1 VFRNQNR
8 FSFMSIGLA
17 KLMNRRTGRDI
28 ALRCAAAATAAHR
41 PYHRGFTLLEILLA
55 VAILGMMALA
65 IFRFVQTNLTALQFS
80 SETAAADAQ
89 YDGLRDLLT
98 TQWQSLTPLRARM
111 VGEPFKLNDRERDEI
126 RWNCGAGP
134 ALLTRYAPGEF
145 TVVLRLQSAKDKS
158 DQLDLGIL
166 RKSLD
171 DSDETEGQE
180 TWVPLIKN
188 VGSLEI
194 AYFDPNANTWLP
206 RWPGGNRMPSL
217 VKVSVGR
224 PDAADPWEAVI
235 PLRRTPY

>member
-1 VFRNQNR
+1 MFRNQNR

-17 KLMNRRTGRDI
+17 RLLDLRTASIRAARR
-28 ALRCAAAATAAHR
+28 
-41 PYHRGFTLLEILLA
+41 YRGFTLLEIMLA
-55 VAILGMMALA
+55 VTILGMMALA
-65 IFRFVQTNLTALQFS
+65 IFRFVQTNLTVLRFS

-98 TQWQSLTPLRARM
+98 TQWQSLSPLRARM
-111 VGEPFKLNDRERDEI
+111 IGEPFKLNDRERDEI

-134 ALLTRYAPGEF
+134 GLLTRYAPGEF
-145 TVVLRLQSAKDKS
+145 TVVLRLQPANDKS
-158 DQLDLGIL
+158 DRLDLGIL
-166 RKSLD
+166 RKPQD
-171 DSDETEGQE
+171 DSDTAEGDE

-194 AYFDPNANTWLP
+194 TYFDPNANTWLP

-224 PDAADPWEAVI
+224 PDAADLWEAVI
-235 PLRRTPY
+235 PLKRTPY